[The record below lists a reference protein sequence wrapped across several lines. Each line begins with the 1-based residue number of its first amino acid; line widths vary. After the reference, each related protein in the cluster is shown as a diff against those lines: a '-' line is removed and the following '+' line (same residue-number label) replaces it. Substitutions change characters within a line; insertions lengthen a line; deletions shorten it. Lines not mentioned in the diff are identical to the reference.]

1 MTQCMIYVVRDG
13 LIRQMQS
20 FFDTALDTEMIF
32 GKEEPRRIV

>member
-13 LIRQMQS
+13 LIRQIRS
-20 FFDTALDTEMIF
+20 FFDAALGIEMIF